1 MYVSVKDEELHAV
14 FAEIWALRTLM
25 GAGGL
30 VPAQEVSVVLCLTDH
45 SESGDSILLFTLY
58 DFELMLMLV
67 EAADDTYSFS
77 LFVYLIFGF
86 SIHIQSCFIVLFNAH
101 SFLIYRSCGLLRV
114 RIGVGDC

>member
-1 MYVSVKDEELHAV
+1 MQFLQKYGHFGRSWE
-14 FAEIWALRTLM
+14 R
-25 GAGGL
+25 GAWRQL
-30 VPAQEVSVVLCLTDH
+30 KKLSVVLCLMDH

-101 SFLIYRSCGLLRV
+101 SFLIYRSCGLL
-114 RIGVGDC
+114 